1 MKEVTDMKHIVLK
14 YGWFIIGAIIG
25 IVVAIITEKKKKE
38 N

>member
-1 MKEVTDMKHIVLK
+1 MKHMILK
-14 YGWFIIGAIIG
+14 YGWFVIGAIIG